1 MHTHTWTQTYLLISL
16 GISVHEKEEK
26 SFEHV
31 TSVLMIFPNSIE
43 FVCLFRLSICF
54 RFLGHIVIIR
64 IVFVNFDTIRNCVYT
79 QYIVHSILDIANFPF
94 INISS
99 AVQRTDLFFM
109 AAIRSGAFTN
119 HDEIQYD
126 VNTSCNTA
134 QRSVYLPLWHVLIF
148 YCCRLLLRYTTPR
161 FGISILCL
169 HSVHGCVNWEWNRFS
184 AVSEVKHGM
193 ARRGKVRQNKTRL
206 VLYVFR

>member
-1 MHTHTWTQTYLLISL
+1 MFEYWVDKINNTPLWWNIKLLTNRMHTHTWTQTYLLISL

-79 QYIVHSILDIANFPF
+79 QYTVHSILDIANFPF

-99 AVQRTDLFFM
+99 AVQRTDLFFI
-109 AAIRSGAFTN
+109 AAIRSGAFTMKSN
-119 HDEIQYD
+119 
-126 VNTSCNTA
+126 
-134 QRSVYLPLWHVLIF
+134 
-148 YCCRLLLRYTTPR
+148 
-161 FGISILCL
+161 
-169 HSVHGCVNWEWNRFS
+169 
-184 AVSEVKHGM
+184 M
-193 ARRGKVRQNKTRL
+193 M
-206 VLYVFR
+206 

>member
-1 MHTHTWTQTYLLISL
+1 MSVSFIDLLSIFGAYCYYSNRLCWFRHDSKLCLYTVHSAQHTWYS
-16 GISVHEKEEK
+16 KF
-26 SFEHV
+26 SFHQYFLCG
-31 TSVLMIFPNSIE
+31 TTNRSIFHCSNMKRSI
-43 FVCLFRLSICF
+43 
-54 RFLGHIVIIR
+54 
-64 IVFVNFDTIRNCVYT
+64 
-79 QYIVHSILDIANFPF
+79 
-94 INISS
+94 
-99 AVQRTDLFFM
+99 
-109 AAIRSGAFTN
+109 

-134 QRSVYLPLWHVLIF
+134 QRSVYLPLWHVLIS

-193 ARRGKVRQNKTRL
+193 ARRGKVRQNKTRQD
-206 VLYVFR
+206 